1 MLDPIGRGV
10 TRDGN
15 VKKNNR
21 EPRTKSFKMFFSS
34 GGAPVKLF
42 LRGLLAKTT

>member
-15 VKKNNR
+15 VKKK
-21 EPRTKSFKMFFSS
+21 EPRADNKII
-34 GGAPVKLF
+34 
-42 LRGLLAKTT
+42 